1 MCYHTTDYRQSETAV
16 SVSGAVP
23 DLNGNDGSGI
33 RTVLAGW
40 SERAVCGNARPE
52 RPVGNTKT
60 TPRGNSLVCDRK
72 REIFPMKRNT
82 RQLISLIVVF
92 ALIAAAYSCRML
104 AKFDIGG
111 VYVNYIRAALYLLLF
126 SLWGYSL
133 DRRIIQP
140 QTLHCLRL
148 TAALM
153 LVWLVLRTL
162 KYEIVTDPT
171 VARYIWYLYYLPML
185 FILLLGVYIA
195 LFLGKPQEIR
205 LNVRTGCLA
214 LVPAVLF
221 LSVITND
228 LHQQVFA
235 FSGGVPGGQDNSSF
249 SHRPLYFAC
258 LVWMVACM
266 VFSLVRLLNKSR
278 IPGSGKKNLAP
289 FVTGCITVLYGV
301 LYLSGLPAVRWWF
314 GDMNVMF
321 CLLFAAIY
329 ESCIHCRMIQSNT
342 GYVELFEATTLAA
355 CIADSSGNIVLRS
368 HAACEDIACP
378 EEGTQVFRPDGIR
391 ISSAPISG
399 GYAVWQDNVRPL
411 TELRAK
417 LSGNKAIIKNNKEK
431 LQEAYFIQKKLYELT
446 EKNRIYDELEA
457 RYGKQINRIG
467 QLLKQCEDTGPAEV
481 QNLLKRILLLGTY
494 IKRGANLYFLGMEY
508 ELLPQQE
515 LRLTVDEA
523 VRVMTVCGTECSVV
537 YRTTKPM
544 RSTEVMRL
552 FDLLKT
558 VAEMTINGLQS
569 LFISVSDSEMD
580 LSVECT
586 ADLSFIASSD
596 ITVRREDG
604 LWLVRTPIGG
614 CDDA

>member
-1 MCYHTTDYRQSETAV
+1 
-16 SVSGAVP
+16 
-23 DLNGNDGSGI
+23 
-33 RTVLAGW
+33 
-40 SERAVCGNARPE
+40 
-52 RPVGNTKT
+52 
-60 TPRGNSLVCDRK
+60 
-72 REIFPMKRNT
+72 MKRNT

-185 FILLLGVYIA
+185 FIPLLGVYIA

-266 VFSLVRLLNKSR
+266 FFSLVRLLNKSR

-301 LYLSGLPAVRWWF
+301 LYLSGLPAVRWWL